1 MTMYQIIVSSNLPYP
16 ISFEYT
22 VKASGM
28 ATAIA
33 RAVRLYKKEPRLF
46 RKRMDNMSIR
56 VGAAK
61 F

>member
-1 MTMYQIIVSSNLPYP
+1 MTMYQVVVTSFLPYP

-22 VKASGM
+22 IKASGM

-33 RAVRLYKKEPRLF
+33 RAVRLYKKEPRVF
-46 RKRMDNMSIR
+46 RKRMDNMSVK